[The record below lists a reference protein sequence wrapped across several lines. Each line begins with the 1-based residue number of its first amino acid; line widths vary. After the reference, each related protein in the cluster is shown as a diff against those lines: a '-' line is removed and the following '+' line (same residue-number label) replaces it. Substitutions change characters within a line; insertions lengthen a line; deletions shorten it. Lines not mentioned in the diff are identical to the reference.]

1 MRIGSIAA
9 SLVLASGLMLAT
21 PVKADPRS
29 DAEAIV
35 SQLVTQEMID
45 VSVAAIQPLFRQ
57 ALMGDLS
64 KGEAAQMTPAA
75 REKIISLFLDELRV
89 RFLASLRGEMVRI
102 YMEELR
108 PNELADFKA
117 FLATPSGKAFASKQP
132 ALVRRGSQAGEMAGR
147 SIGPLA
153 AQSIGQRLKAEGGIL
168 IPNPTDLAILRKL
181 FPAR

>member
-1 MRIGSIAA
+1 MTIRRTATSLALAA
-9 SLVLASGLMLAT
+9 GLVLSSPA
-21 PVKADPRS
+21 VADPRT
-29 DAEAIV
+29 DAEWIV

-45 VSVAAIQPLFRQ
+45 VSVSAIQPLFRQ

-64 KGEAAQMTPAA
+64 KGEAAQMTPAG
-75 REKIISLFLDELRV
+75 REKLIALFLDELRV
-89 RFLASLRGEMVRI
+89 RFLASMRGEMVRI

-108 PNELADFKA
+108 PNELADLKT
-117 FLATPSGKAFASKQP
+117 FLATPSGKVFAGKQP
-132 ALVRRGSQAGEMAGR
+132 ALMQRGSKAGEMAGR

-153 AQSIGQRLKAEGGIL
+153 AQSIGQRLKDEGTIL